1 MSLIKEFTKIIAEG
15 EKQAQRAKAAPLVL
29 TEEILGENKSDENG
43 LYLGDNLS
51 VMQSLLTG
59 GGLSGQVQM
68 IYIDPPFYSKANY
81 DAAVKVGDQTLKYR
95 AYDDKW
101 EQGLSSYLKM
111 LTARLYL
118 MKELLADSGLIWLH
132 LDWHVVHYAK
142 VIMDEIFGEKNF
154 VNEIIW
160 NYKSGGTSK
169 KHFARKHDTILVYAK
184 SPNYR
189 FYPLQEKSY
198 NRGYKPYHFKG
209 VQEYKDDIGW
219 YTMVNMKDVWN
230 IDMVGRTSRERT
242 GYATQKPEQ
251 LLFRMIESCTREGD
265 LCADFFC
272 GSGTL
277 AAAAAK
283 LGRRFITCDMG
294 KLAYESTIRRLTAQG
309 TGFCA
314 YQQQEACCARQAGA
328 AGTHAG
334 AAGIRTRANRA
345 KMEARILLTREKLS
359 EGDGEL
365 VRIRLLSLKA
375 RRLDQMLNDK
385 EQALVAPVIAEDS
398 LQLVDM
404 WSVDFDYDLQTG
416 VHKAQ
421 SVFVRE
427 KGNLTLSCEKIVAP
441 GAHICV
447 KVTDVLGNTVFER
460 F

>member
-15 EKQAQRAKAAPLVL
+15 EKQAQKAKAAPLVL
-29 TEEILGENKSDENG
+29 TEEILGENSENSENKSGENG

-59 GGLSGQVQM
+59 GSLSGQVQM

-184 SPNYR
+184 GPNYR

-209 VQEYKDDIGW
+209 VQEYEDDIGW

-283 LGRRFITCDMG
+283 LGRRFIACDMG

-314 YQQQEACCARQAGA
+314 YQQQEAGQVRQAGA
-328 AGTHAG
+328 AGGQAG
-334 AAGIRTRANRA
+334 MKRADI
-345 KMEARILLTREKLS
+345 EVRILLTRERVS

-365 VRIRLLSLKA
+365 VRIKLLSFKA
-375 RRLDQMLNDK
+375 RRLDQMLDDK
-385 EQALVAPVIAEDS
+385 EQALVAPVIAENS

-404 WSVDFDYDLQTG
+404 WSVDFDHDLQTG